1 MIRLYLDLPFGKR
14 LSMSETYKSLTGL
27 EAQLLVVDDEP
38 HLRISMQE
46 LLRRRGYQV
55 EAAGSGAEALSLLE
69 CAPFDLMVLD
79 LHMPGMSGV
88 EVMRRARQI
97 RPDLSIIVLTAHAS
111 VDSAI
116 AAVKHDVTDYLLKP
130 CSVDDLILTIARALQ
145 ERTRQVQR
153 DRLLNMMSE
162 AMDVLRQADSTAA
175 VTPAPAPATSPL
187 VSLAPEPAQSHL
199 RVGPLT
205 LDRHK
210 RLVFL
215 SSDPSRIVELTEN
228 EVAILVAMM
237 EHPNQV
243 FSCKQLADKALG
255 YDGLDKWTV
264 ESMIR
269 SSIFRLR
276 QKIQGKPEAPP
287 LIRTVRGRG
296 YYFSP
301 V

>member
-1 MIRLYLDLPFGKR
+1 
-14 LSMSETYKSLTGL
+14 MSVSDSPAHEKATVMAESSGWTAGL

-46 LLRRRGYQV
+46 LLRRRGYRV
-55 EAAGSGAEALSLLE
+55 EAAASGAEALSLLQG
-69 CAPFDLMVLD
+69 APFDLMVLD
-79 LHMPGMSGV
+79 LHMPGMNGV
-88 EVMRRARQI
+88 EVMRRARQM

-116 AAVKHDVTDYLLKP
+116 SAVKHDVTDYLLKP
-130 CSVDDLILTIARALQ
+130 CSVDDLILTIVRALQ
-145 ERTRQVQR
+145 ERTRQIQR
-153 DRLLNMMSE
+153 DRLLNMVSE
-162 AMDVLRQADSTAA
+162 AMGVLRQTDSPTAVA
-175 VTPAPAPATSPL
+175 PAPAPAMPPRVSP
-187 VSLAPEPAQSHL
+187 APEPAQSHL

-205 LDRHK
+205 LDHQK

-215 SSDPSRIVELTEN
+215 SSDPSRTVELTES

-269 SSIFRLR
+269 SCIFRLR
-276 QKIQGKPEAPP
+276 QKMQGDPEAPH

-301 V
+301 I

>member
-1 MIRLYLDLPFGKR
+1 MPV
-14 LSMSETYKSLTGL
+14 SEHATHQKETVMAEASSWATGL
-27 EAQLLVVDDEP
+27 KAQLLVVDDEP
-38 HLRISMQE
+38 HLRISLQE
-46 LLRRRGYQV
+46 LLRRRGYDV
-55 EAAGSGAEALSLLE
+55 EVAGSGAEALSLLE
-69 CAPFDLMVLD
+69 CSPFDLMMLD
-79 LHMPGMSGV
+79 LHMPGMGGV
-88 EVMRRARQI
+88 EVMRRARQM

-116 AAVKHDVTDYLLKP
+116 AAVKHDATDYLLKP

-145 ERTRQVQR
+145 ERTKQVRR
-153 DRLLNMMSE
+153 DRLLNMVSD
-162 AMDVLRQADSTAA
+162 AMDVLRQTDSTTA
-175 VTPAPAPATSPL
+175 VAPAPAPATPPL
-187 VSLAPEPAQSHL
+187 ISLAPEPAHSHL

-215 SSDPSRIVELTEN
+215 SSDLSRTVELTEN

-243 FSCKQLADKALG
+243 FSCEQLADKALG
-255 YDGLDKWTV
+255 CDGLDKWTV
-264 ESMIR
+264 ESIVR

-276 QKIQGKPEAPP
+276 QKIQGDPKAPH

-301 V
+301 I

>member
-1 MIRLYLDLPFGKR
+1 MPV
-14 LSMSETYKSLTGL
+14 SEHLAYEKATIMAETSGWTTGL

-46 LLRRRGYQV
+46 LLRRRGYHV

-97 RPDLSIIVLTAHAS
+97 RPDLSIIILTAHAS

-153 DRLLNMMSE
+153 DRLLNMVSE
-162 AMDVLRQADSTAA
+162 AMDVLRQTDSTAA
-175 VTPAPAPATSPL
+175 VAPALAPATPPPVSP
-187 VSLAPEPAQSHL
+187 APEPAQSHL

-215 SSDPSRIVELTEN
+215 SSDPSCTVELTEN

-243 FSCKQLADKALG
+243 FSCKQLADKVLG

-276 QKIQGKPEAPP
+276 QKIQGEPKAPH

-301 V
+301 I